1 MARQT
6 AENIN
11 TIPVGPLG
19 IIGMPGCE
27 ELTDKIDK
35 YLVKWRKTQATE
47 HQKNVAFFGYQ
58 RDTYKINVTVPRFGS
73 GEGKGV
79 IEDSVRGYDIYIIAD
94 VFNYSCT

>member
-6 AENIN
+6 AISIN
-11 TIPVGPLG
+11 TIPIGPLG

-35 YLVKWRKTQATE
+35 YLVKWRKTQASE
-47 HQKNVAFFGYQ
+47 HAESIAFFGYQ
-58 RDTYKINVTVPRFGS
+58 RDTYKIDVSIPRFGS

-79 IEDSVRGYDIYIIAD
+79 INESVRGYDIYIVCD
-94 VFNYSCT
+94 VFK